1 MEGAPG
7 TVHPAASAAAKIRSG
22 KVRTASGDPE
32 AVLFGEIPPEREN
45 DPLLRWVRPLQ
56 KVGPVLLFSEI
67 CGKIEENEREDTP
80 YGGTDLL
87 YCGRG
92 NVL

>member
-7 TVHPAASAAAKIRSG
+7 TVHPVASAAA
-22 KVRTASGDPE
+22 
-32 AVLFGEIPPEREN
+32 VLLGEIPPERESG
-45 DPLLRWVRPLQ
+45 PLLRWVRPLQ

>member
-7 TVHPAASAAAKIRSG
+7 TVHPVASAAAKIRSG

-32 AVLFGEIPPEREN
+32 AVLLGEIPPERESG
-45 DPLLRWVRPLQ
+45 PLLRWVRPLQ
-56 KVGPVLLFSEI
+56 KVGPVLLFSDV
-67 CGKIEENEREDTP
+67 CGKIEESEREDTP
-80 YGGTDLL
+80 YGATDLL